1 MDIIYVNKEEFIN
14 DNIRIVQTDKKDN
27 IHFYSINYQYDDKLL
42 SYLNILINSLP
53 LCNKR
58 YGAYQYSDKSAHLP
72 LNTETDVYMS
82 VMSFIQKIRDYV
94 IDKIMI
100 NYTGDHVFDPEYI
113 SSLKTKK
120 IKIEIMHKGKLCK
133 IRKLVPKNDKYESIK
148 TINDFNKLMKDYKY
162 NNDSG
167 SHYIGNLIISFR
179 CYVYKRDDKLSISFT
194 PYLKLVEMIFNKAN
208 IISQIDQCDKIAGL
222 NNILVI

>member
-113 SSLKTKK
+113 SSLKAKK

-148 TINDFNKLMKDYKY
+148 TINDINTEVSLEPQD
-162 NNDSG
+162 
-167 SHYIGNLIISFR
+167 
-179 CYVYKRDDKLSISFT
+179 VLSISISISISINISIIT
-194 PYLKLVEMIFNKAN
+194 LSAPCKTLTTDGLV
-208 IISQIDQCDKIAGL
+208 KI
-222 NNILVI
+222 